1 MHIEPYNPDNENSIH
16 VRDCEMDIPL
26 ACNLIY
32 YVESI
37 ENKPLNDVM
46 RQMADLNRP
55 LFEDLNIQPFPFRLQ
70 YVAQSEFNEEL
81 LRSTLLPECDEE
93 FVEETIKAVRGC
105 FSDSEGGSLVARC
118 LPDCSSD
125 GTFKDRHTLYTF
137 SGIRFSSPEDAADK
151 VAWFARKVAERN
163 FHQLSGEWYE
173 DYIGTST
180 SAQGSWSP
188 SGGMG
193 FIVRKKT
200 KSEVDEAW
208 QQNSEALSEWL
219 IQNNISDEDAICILD
234 IVKKQL
240 ENKGKLTELCPMV
253 ISWGDIEL
261 VLPDKERRKLSFKR
275 ADIAKTLYIFFLIQI
290 KRAKKNPSEPKY
302 IAQAN
307 LVDYKKDLFNIY
319 RYLCLNRDVDTS
331 RVESLW
337 DWRDKNNNFGNALSS
352 IRTAFREIFDL
363 EGLKS
368 QKNKCYTIE
377 IMGKDKFNG
386 NQYGI
391 LLDADDFELDF
402 SFNKYV

>member
-1 MHIEPYNPDNENSIH
+1 MYIEPYNPDNENSMC
-16 VRDCEMDIPL
+16 VRDCEMEIPL
-26 ACNLIY
+26 ACNHIY

-37 ENKPLNDVM
+37 ENKPLNDAM
-46 RQMADLNRP
+46 RQMANKNKP
-55 LFEDLNIQPFPFRLQ
+55 LFDDPDIQPFPFRLQ
-70 YVAQSEFNEEL
+70 YVAQSEFNEEA
-81 LRSTLLPECDEE
+81 LRSALLPECDEAL
-93 FVEETIKAVRGC
+93 VEETIKAVRGC

-118 LPDCSSD
+118 LPDFSSD
-125 GTFKDRHTLYTF
+125 GTFEDKHTLCTF
-137 SGIRFSSPEDAADK
+137 PGLRFISPQGAANK
-151 VAWFARKVAERN
+151 VAWFARKVAEQN

-240 ENKGKLTELCPMV
+240 KNKGKRTELCQMV
-253 ISWGDIEL
+253 VKGRDIQM
-261 VLPDKERRKLSFKR
+261 VFSDKERKELSFER
-275 ADIAKTLYIFFLIQI
+275 AVVAKTLYIFYLIQI
-290 KRAKKNPSEPKY
+290 KRAQVNPNEPKY
-302 IAQAN
+302 IAQAK
-307 LVDYKKDLFNIY
+307 LVDYKEDLFNIY
-319 RYLCLNRDVDTS
+319 RYLCCNRNVDTS
-331 RVESLW
+331 SVESLW
-337 DWRDKNNNFGNALSS
+337 DWRDKNNNFGNALTS

-363 EGLKS
+363 ESLKS
-368 QKNKCYTIE
+368 KTKKCYTIE
-377 IMGKDKFNG
+377 IVGKDKING

-391 LLDADDFELDF
+391 MLDANDFTLDF
-402 SFNKYV
+402 PFNEYV